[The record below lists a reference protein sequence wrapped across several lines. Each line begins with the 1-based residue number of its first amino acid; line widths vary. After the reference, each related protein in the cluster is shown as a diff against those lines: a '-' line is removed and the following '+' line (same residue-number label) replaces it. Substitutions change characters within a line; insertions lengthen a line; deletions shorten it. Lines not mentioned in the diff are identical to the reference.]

1 MKLIKSSKYYINR
14 KNNWLLVE
22 LEFVEEARILH
33 LIDVDNNSTRT
44 VLPDNLKKY
53 DWILI
58 NSHEL

>member
-14 KNNWLLVE
+14 E
-22 LEFVEEARILH
+22 
-33 LIDVDNNSTRT
+33 NNSTRT
-44 VLPDNLKKY
+44 VLPDNLKEY